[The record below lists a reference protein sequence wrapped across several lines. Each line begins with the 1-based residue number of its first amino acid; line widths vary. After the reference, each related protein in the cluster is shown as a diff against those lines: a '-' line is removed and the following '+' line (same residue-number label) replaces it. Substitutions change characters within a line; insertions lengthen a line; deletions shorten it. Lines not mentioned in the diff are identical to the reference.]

1 MNQSDKISEIEFN
14 YGRKIGDIYQE
25 THNKDSDIIVWT
37 DDWSAASNIA
47 DKYKGVIEEFDS
59 DTRSLEFDYAFKITI
74 DYDDYY
80 EDRVKT
86 MENTLKEIANY
97 INNRGYDIYGAK
109 IIDVTKPTVVANED
123 YIQDGFVSISDRVS
137 PNITSGDRYDN
148 LVEKITNLASE
159 LSSKWG
165 NLIDI
170 EFERNDEW
178 YGFRVSLKRQMKTG
192 GSIKSSGTFK
202 PLSSAKELG
211 ITPKIAGHDKDEGRF
226 ELGGGV
232 DNNIDFLKPMTHD
245 EFVKNAKEQGY
256 KNLDDAVSF
265 SGYRWNGEKFIDK
278 RIKPY
283 TKQPKYAYGG
293 GVGFKKVKNMEE
305 AVVSFLTTSDDFGYS
320 NVSVNNSQG
329 TSFLF
334 QYGTLIAKR
343 TDNEVFISDKKY
355 SNTTSR
361 LQALIKNTAKEKGLS
376 VYETVFYKEGGSVDK
391 IKIGKYEID
400 TNTFEVIKNGEVE
413 YKGRSL
419 IKAKNFAKKESE
431 YDTEEVYSEGSLEIT
446 RDANG
451 NLHFDFD
458 KGRRTGWA
466 FDTNDVG
473 VAAAIIS
480 RSSMK
485 NMDKLR
491 DIEISSKQLRDSDK
505 SEFVYWL
512 RDEALKIKKLMQKEK
527 TIGGLLDL
535 FEYYNPNYFLEY
547 AIDNGGYVEYV
558 YDEDYEAEKAR
569 EEEMERYENAEDYAK
584 EYSLNNYSYKNR
596 EEILN
601 DLINYF
607 EVENLDYDE
616 DRIKDI
622 IKENFDAVD
631 KKTLSIFDK
640 YKNGGAIEISKEELE
655 NMVGRKLNGWN
666 DDSVYYNGKQYQKCY
681 LKPYYKL
688 IYKIKI

>member
-1 MNQSDKISEIEFN
+1 MNQSDKI
-14 YGRKIGDIYQE
+14 Y
-25 THNKDSDIIVWT
+25 
-37 DDWSAASNIA
+37 
-47 DKYKGVIEEFDS
+47 
-59 DTRSLEFDYAFKITI
+59 YAK
-74 DYDDYY
+74 
-80 EDRVKT
+80 
-86 MENTLKEIANY
+86 
-97 INNRGYDIYGAK
+97 
-109 IIDVTKPTVVANED
+109 
-123 YIQDGFVSISDRVS
+123 
-137 PNITSGDRYDN
+137 
-148 LVEKITNLASE
+148 
-159 LSSKWG
+159 
-165 NLIDI
+165 
-170 EFERNDEW
+170 
-178 YGFRVSLKRQMKTG
+178 
-192 GSIKSSGTFK
+192 
-202 PLSSAKELG
+202 
-211 ITPKIAGHDKDEGRF
+211 
-226 ELGGGV
+226 GGGV
-232 DNNIDFLKPMTHD
+232 DFLKPMTHD

-256 KNLDDAVSF
+256 KNLDEAVSF

-283 TKQPKYAYGG
+283 TKRPKYALGG

-305 AVVSFLTTSDDFGYS
+305 AVVAFLTTSDNFGYS

-413 YKGRSL
+413 YKGKSL
-419 IKAKNFAKKESE
+419 IQAKNWAKKESE
-431 YDTEEVYSEGSLEIT
+431 YDKDEVYSEDSLEIT

-458 KGRRTGWA
+458 RYRNTGWA

-480 RSSMK
+480 GSSMK

-491 DIEISSKQLRDSDK
+491 NIEINSKQLRDSDK

-512 RDEALKIKKLMQKEK
+512 SGGNKAWRYGEDDYNKSFEETYDELFKDEALKIKKLMQKEK

-535 FEYYNPNYFLEY
+535 FENYDYAFFLEY
-547 AIDNGGYVEYV
+547 ATTYGDYGEYV
-558 YDEDYEAEKAR
+558 YDEDYELDKER
-569 EEEMERYENAEDYAK
+569 EEEIQKYENAEDYAK

-601 DLINYF
+601 DLFNHF

-631 KKTLSIFDK
+631 EKTLSIFEK

-666 DDSVYYNGKQYQKCY
+666 DDSVYYKGKQYQKCY

-688 IYKIKI
+688 I